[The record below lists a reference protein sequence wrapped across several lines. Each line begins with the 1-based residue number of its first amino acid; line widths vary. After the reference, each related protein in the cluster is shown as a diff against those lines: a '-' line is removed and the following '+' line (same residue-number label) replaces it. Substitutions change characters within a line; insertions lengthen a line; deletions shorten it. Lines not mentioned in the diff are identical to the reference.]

1 MRTAVDEPGVG
12 GAPWA
17 AVWRLP
23 GRSTRAL
30 VDLDQIHRNYRALS
44 AAAEGTP
51 FMAVV
56 KANAYGHG
64 AIMVARTAVDAGA
77 AMLGVATVDEA
88 RVLRDA
94 SVSAPILVMGPI
106 DDSELQEAVRLEID
120 ISVGDL
126 RFLDLLLAARRIAPR
141 PAPIHVHVKVDTG
154 MHRFGASVA
163 DAVDLAAA
171 VESADGLRLRGLFTH
186 FATADDADPR
196 LTDEQAGLFRSLL
209 ERLRQLD
216 LRPEIV
222 HAANSAASIRRQDLR
237 FDMTRIGILAYGLR
251 SSANV
256 QSPDGVRS
264 ALGLR
269 SLVRR
274 VMELRPG
281 DAVSYGSTY
290 RATSIEHA
298 ALVPI
303 GYADGFP
310 RSVSN
315 RGWMSVGGV
324 RAPVRG
330 RVCMDQ
336 TVIGVDG
343 AGRVVVNNEVVII
356 GDGVGEPTADDIAGM
371 TGTINYEIV
380 AGLSPRI
387 PRFHWR
393 GGRVVATEDLSGL
406 HLGMK
411 PE

>member
-1 MRTAVDEPGVG
+1 MRTAADDPGLG
-12 GAPWA
+12 GEPWA
-17 AVWRLP
+17 AIWRLP

-30 VDLDQIHRNYRALS
+30 VDLDQIIRNYRALS
-44 AAAEGTP
+44 AATEGTP

-64 AIMVARTAVDAGA
+64 AVMVARTAVEAGA

-94 SVSAPILVMGPI
+94 SVSASILVMGPI
-106 DDSELQEAVRLEID
+106 DDSEVREAIRLDVD
-120 ISVGDL
+120 ISAGDL
-126 RFLDLLLAARRIAPR
+126 RFLDLLLAAQRVATR
-141 PAPIHVHVKVDTG
+141 PAPIRVHVKVDTG

-163 DAVDLAAA
+163 DAVDLTAA
-171 VESADGLRLRGLFTH
+171 VESAEGLRLRGLFTH
-186 FATADDADPR
+186 LATADDADPR
-196 LTDEQAGLFRSLL
+196 LTDEQAGRFRSLL

-222 HAANSAASIRRQDLR
+222 HAANSAAAIRRRDLR
-237 FDMTRIGILAYGLR
+237 FDMTRIGIAAYGLR
-251 SSANV
+251 SSADMK
-256 QSPDGVRS
+256 SPDGVRP

-269 SLVRR
+269 SRVRR
-274 VMELRPG
+274 LIELRPG

-290 RATSIEHA
+290 RATGVEHA

-310 RSVSN
+310 RSLSN

-336 TVIGVDG
+336 TVIGVAGDG
-343 AGRVVVNNEVVII
+343 KVVVNDEAVII
-356 GDGVGEPTADDIAGM
+356 GTGEGEPTADDIAEM
-371 TGTINYEIV
+371 MGTINYEVV
-380 AGLSPRI
+380 ASLSPRI

-393 GGRVVATEDLSGL
+393 AGGVVATEDLSGL
-406 HLGMK
+406 QPLMK
-411 PE
+411 QE